1 METLIATV
9 LIMVIFIVSSL
20 ILNNLF
26 SNSIKNNTR
35 GITAKINEIEYL
47 YKNGKITLPFYDD
60 YGFWEIKFETS
71 DKSGLV
77 NINATNTQTF
87 KTVNK
92 TIYKR

>member
-9 LIMVIFIVSSL
+9 LIMVVFIVSSL